1 MKRNKSILQVL
12 LGVLLC
18 AALVFPGMKATVFA
32 VDRIDETDTAM
43 TENGA
48 IPENEGIK
56 ENDPLPGS
64 EELLY
69 EDAAFASTDGDALTE
84 GSESAA
90 AEGSYKESYEE
101 DLLPEGEE
109 LEEDGNGTSGDGV
122 LPEEDD
128 PEEVENNAPA
138 DNDLPEEVENS
149 VPADNDLPEEAENS
163 ASADNDFLQEE
174 GNGDPSED
182 AYAPAEDGTSTEM
195 TAQPEEPAQDELQET
210 PAEDG
215 ASSEMTAL
223 PEEPAQDELQETPA
237 EDGASSEMTVQPE
250 EPAQDELQEAPAE
263 EPSVEADA
271 EELADAAS
279 YDSAAGLCPLARELT
294 FNGKA
299 QELIDVEDIPE
310 GALCYSLDGEAFS
323 PKIPTGTNAGD
334 YIVYYRASG
343 EETAQVS
350 SLTVTISKADVIF
363 TAPSAVE

>member
-32 VDRIDETDTAM
+32 VDRIDETDAAM

-56 ENDPLPGS
+56 ENDPLPESG
-64 EELLY
+64 ELLY
-69 EDAAFASTDGDALTE
+69 EEAAFASTDGDALTE

-182 AYAPAEDGTSTEM
+182 AYAPAEDGTS
-195 TAQPEEPAQDELQET
+195 
-210 PAEDG
+210 
-215 ASSEMTAL
+215 SEMTTL

-310 GALCYSLDGEAFS
+310 GALCYSLDGETFS
-323 PKIPTGTNAGD
+323 PEIPTGTNAGD
-334 YIVYYRASG
+334 YIVYYRAAG

>member
-32 VDRIDETDTAM
+32 VDRIDETDAAM

-64 EELLY
+64 GELLY

-109 LEEDGNGTSGDGV
+109 SEEDGNGTSGDGV

-182 AYAPAEDGTSTEM
+182 AYVPAEDGASSEM
-195 TAQPEEPAQDELQET
+195 TTQPEEPAQDELQET

-237 EDGASSEMTVQPE
+237 E
-250 EPAQDELQEAPAE
+250 

-294 FNGKA
+294 YNGQV
-299 QELIDVEDIPE
+299 QELVDVKDIPE
-310 GALCYSLDGEAFS
+310 GTLCYSLDGEAFGLE
-323 PKIPTGTNAGD
+323 IPTGTDAGD
-334 YIVYYRASG
+334 YIVYYRAAG
-343 EETAQVS
+343 EGDAQVS

-363 TAPSAVE
+363 TAPSTVE

>member
-12 LGVLLC
+12 LGVMLC

-109 LEEDGNGTSGDGV
+109 SEEDGNGTSGDGV

-128 PEEVENNAPA
+128 PEEVENNA
-138 DNDLPEEVENS
+138 
-149 VPADNDLPEEAENS
+149 PADNDLPEEAENS

-182 AYAPAEDGTSTEM
+182 AYAPAEDGTSSEM

-223 PEEPAQDELQETPA
+223 PEEPAQDELQET
-237 EDGASSEMTVQPE
+237 
-250 EPAQDELQEAPAE
+250 PAE

-323 PKIPTGTNAGD
+323 PEIPTGTNAGD
-334 YIVYYRASG
+334 YIVYYRAAG

>member
-109 LEEDGNGTSGDGV
+109 SEEDGNGTSGDGV

-128 PEEVENNAPA
+128 PEEVENSAPA
-138 DNDLPEEVENS
+138 DNESLEEVENGAS
-149 VPADNDLPEEAENS
+149 ADNESLEEVENS

-182 AYAPAEDGTSTEM
+182 AYVPAEDGTSSEM

-215 ASSEMTAL
+215 ASSEMTAQ
-223 PEEPAQDELQETPA
+223 PAEPAQDELQEI
-237 EDGASSEMTVQPE
+237 
-250 EPAQDELQEAPAE
+250 PAE
-263 EPSVEADA
+263 EQSVEADA

-323 PKIPTGTNAGD
+323 PEIPTGTNAGD
-334 YIVYYRASG
+334 YIVYYRAAG

>member
-109 LEEDGNGTSGDGV
+109 SEEDGNGTSGDGV

-128 PEEVENNAPA
+128 TEEVENSAPA
-138 DNDLPEEVENS
+138 DNDLPEEAGNGASAANES
-149 VPADNDLPEEAENS
+149 PEEAGNS
-163 ASADNDFLQEE
+163 APADNDFLQEE

-182 AYAPAEDGTSTEM
+182 AYVPAEDGTSSEM
-195 TAQPEEPAQDELQET
+195 TAQPEEPAQDELQEI
-210 PAEDG
+210 PAED
-215 ASSEMTAL
+215 
-223 PEEPAQDELQETPA
+223 
-237 EDGASSEMTVQPE
+237 
-250 EPAQDELQEAPAE
+250 
-263 EPSVEADA
+263 PSVEADA

-279 YDSAAGLCPLARELT
+279 YDSAAGLYPLARELT
-294 FNGKA
+294 YNGKA

-310 GALCYSLDGEAFS
+310 GILCYSLDGEAFS
-323 PKIPTGTNAGD
+323 PEIPTGTDAGD
-334 YIVYYRASG
+334 YIVYYRAAG
-343 EETAQVS
+343 EEAAQVS
-350 SLTVTISKADVIF
+350 SMTVTISKADVIF

>member
-64 EELLY
+64 GELLY

-109 LEEDGNGTSGDGV
+109 PEEDGNGTSGDGV

-128 PEEVENNAPA
+128 T
-138 DNDLPEEVENS
+138 EEVENS
-149 VPADNDLPEEAENS
+149 APADNDLPEEAENS

-182 AYAPAEDGTSTEM
+182 AYAPAEDGT
-195 TAQPEEPAQDELQET
+195 
-210 PAEDG
+210 
-215 ASSEMTAL
+215 SSEMTAL

-334 YIVYYRASG
+334 YIVYYRASE

>member
-109 LEEDGNGTSGDGV
+109 PEEDGNGTSGDGV

-128 PEEVENNAPA
+128 T
-138 DNDLPEEVENS
+138 EEVENS
-149 VPADNDLPEEAENS
+149 APADNDLPEEAENS

-182 AYAPAEDGTSTEM
+182 AYAPAEDGTSSEM
-195 TAQPEEPAQDELQET
+195 TAQ
-210 PAEDG
+210 
-215 ASSEMTAL
+215 

-323 PKIPTGTNAGD
+323 PEIPTGTNAGD
-334 YIVYYRASG
+334 YIVYYRAAG

>member
-163 ASADNDFLQEE
+163 ASADNVFLQEE
-174 GNGDPSED
+174 GNGNPSED
-182 AYAPAEDGTSTEM
+182 AYVPAEDGTSSEM
-195 TAQPEEPAQDELQET
+195 TAQ
-210 PAEDG
+210 
-215 ASSEMTAL
+215 

-334 YIVYYRASG
+334 YIVYYRAAG

>member
-101 DLLPEGEE
+101 DLFPEGEE
-109 LEEDGNGTSGDGV
+109 PEEDGNGTSGDGV

-128 PEEVENNAPA
+128 PEEVENNA
-138 DNDLPEEVENS
+138 
-149 VPADNDLPEEAENS
+149 PADNDLPEEAENS

-182 AYAPAEDGTSTEM
+182 AYAPAEDGTSSEM
-195 TAQPEEPAQDELQET
+195 TAQ
-210 PAEDG
+210 
-215 ASSEMTAL
+215 

-250 EPAQDELQEAPAE
+250 EPAQDELQETPAE

-310 GALCYSLDGEAFS
+310 GALCYSLDGETFS
-323 PKIPTGTNAGD
+323 PEIPTGTNAGD
-334 YIVYYRASG
+334 YIVYYRAAG

>member
-32 VDRIDETDTAM
+32 VDRIDETDAAM

-64 EELLY
+64 GELLY

-109 LEEDGNGTSGDGV
+109 SEEDGNGTSGDGV

-182 AYAPAEDGTSTEM
+182 AYAPAEDGT
-195 TAQPEEPAQDELQET
+195 
-210 PAEDG
+210 
-215 ASSEMTAL
+215 SSEMTAL

-323 PKIPTGTNAGD
+323 PEIPTGTNAGD
-334 YIVYYRASG
+334 YIVYYRAAG